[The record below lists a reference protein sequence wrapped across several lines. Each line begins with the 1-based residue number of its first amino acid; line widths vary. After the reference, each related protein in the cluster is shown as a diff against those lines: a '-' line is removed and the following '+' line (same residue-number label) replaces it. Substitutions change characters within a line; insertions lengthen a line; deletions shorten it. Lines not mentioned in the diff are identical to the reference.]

1 MKILLVNPWSLK
13 KFNVIVIPNISLG
26 YLAASLMKAGHE
38 VEILDCVRDRIDP
51 DQFEAHV
58 RQNPHYDLIGF
69 SLFTTYVGAVKKYTE
84 GIKKINP
91 RIATAVGGPHAV
103 LEPVETLE
111 ILTDVDFGFRGEAE
125 IGICKLVEI
134 LGAEEE
140 PFGHPRLKEVDN
152 LVWRDRSGEI
162 ICNPRVM
169 IDDLDSLPYPPWDI
183 MNPGKY
189 PLAPIGVFS
198 KRRKVAPIIATRGCP
213 YPCTFCAAGKMSGK
227 KMRTRSVEN
236 ILDEIKLLVEKFG
249 VEEINILDDNFTLQH
264 KLVEDFCHGLI
275 DNNIDVTWSC
285 PNGVRLDTLDAEL
298 LKLMERAGCYSFGVG
313 IEWGTS
319 KMLKI
324 TRKCV
329 TLATIREKVDLIK
342 ANTNIRVTGFFMLG
356 HPEETIEDV
365 EATINFA
372 CSLNIDRAN
381 FFNFS
386 PFPGI
391 VEYDKLKREGKVI
404 KNWYDSLY
412 INSVVYTPRQ
422 MTRKQ
427 LVHLQRKAFWRFY
440 TRPRIFFN
448 ILKEIKSF
456 SQFMVVFKKSMRLVF
471 VHGQ

>member
-1 MKILLVNPWSLK
+1 MKVLLVNPWSLK

-26 YLAASLMKAGHE
+26 YLAASLMKEGHD
-38 VEILDCVRDRIDP
+38 VEILDCVRDRIDVAT
-51 DQFEAHV
+51 FENYV
-58 RQNPHYDLIGF
+58 KDRKYDLIGF

-84 GIKKINP
+84 AIKKHHP
-91 RIATAVGGPHAV
+91 DTYTTCGGPHAV

-111 ILTDVDFGFRGEAE
+111 ILTCIDFSFRGEAE
-125 IGICKLVEI
+125 YGICKLAKIIETEKDP
-134 LGAEEE
+134 LTSEK
-140 PFGHPRLKEVDN
+140 LSTVDN
-152 LVWRDRSGEI
+152 LVWRKPDGEVV
-162 ICNPRVM
+162 CNPRVM

-183 MNPGKY
+183 MSPNNY

-198 KRRKVAPIIATRGCP
+198 KRTKVAPIIATRGCP
-213 YPCTFCAAGKMSGK
+213 YPCTFCAAGRMSGK

-236 ILDEIKLLVEKFG
+236 ILEEIQLLVDEHG

-275 DNNIDVTWSC
+275 DNDIKINWSC

-313 IEWGTS
+313 IEWGTD
-319 KMLKI
+319 KMLKV

-329 TLATIREKVDLIK
+329 TLATIREKTDLIK
-342 ANTNIRVTGFFMLG
+342 NTTKIRVTGFFMLG

-365 EATINFA
+365 EETINFA

-412 INSVVYTPRQ
+412 INSVVYTP
-422 MTRKQ
+422 KNISKKD
-427 LVHLQRKAFWRFY
+427 LVRLQRKAFWKFY
-440 TRPRIFFN
+440 TRPRILIN
-448 ILKEIKSF
+448 ILREIRSF
-456 SQFMVVFKKSMRLVF
+456 SQFKVVFKKSMRLVF

>member
-1 MKILLVNPWSLK
+1 
-13 KFNVIVIPNISLG
+13 
-26 YLAASLMKAGHE
+26 

-51 DQFEAHV
+51 EMFRKHIED
-58 RQNPHYDLIGF
+58 NPHYNLVGF

-84 GIKKINP
+84 AIKQVNPKIY
-91 RIATAVGGPHAV
+91 TTVGGPHAV

-125 IGICKLVEI
+125 IGICQLADVI
-134 LGAEEE
+134 ATE
-140 PFGHPRLKEVDN
+140 PEPLRSDRLKDVDN
-152 LVWRDRSGEI
+152 LVWRDAGNTI
-162 ICNPRVM
+162 VCNPRVM
-169 IDDLDSLPYPPWDI
+169 IDDLDSLPFPPWDI

-198 KRRKVAPIIATRGCP
+198 KRRRVAPIIATRGCP

-227 KMRTRSVEN
+227 KMRTRSVDN
-236 ILDEIKLLVEKFG
+236 ILEEIQLLVDQYG

-275 DNNIDVTWSC
+275 EKNIQINWSC
-285 PNGVRLDTLDAEL
+285 PNGVRLDTLDADL
-298 LKLMERAGCYSFGVG
+298 LKLMERSGCYSFGVG
-313 IEWGTS
+313 IEWGTA
-319 KMLKI
+319 KMLKV

-329 TLATIREKVDLIK
+329 TLETIREKVDLIK
-342 ANTNIRVTGFFMLG
+342 AHTDIRVTGFFMLG
-356 HPEETIEDV
+356 HPEENIEDV
-365 EATINFA
+365 EATIDFA

-412 INSVVYTPRQ
+412 INSVVYTPRNI
-422 MTRKQ
+422 TRRE
-427 LVHLQRKAFWRFY
+427 LVELQRKAFWRFY

-448 ILKEIKSF
+448 ILREIKSF
-456 SQFMVVFKKSMRLVF
+456 SQFMVVCKKSARLVF

>member
-26 YLAASLMKAGHE
+26 YLAASLIKAGHE
-38 VEILDCVRDRIDP
+38 VEILDCVRDRIDV
-51 DQFEAHV
+51 AHF
-58 RQNPHYDLIGF
+58 QEYIIDKSYDFIGF
-69 SLFTTYVGAVKKYTE
+69 NLFTTYVGAVKKYTE
-84 GIKKINP
+84 AIKEVNKNIF
-91 RIATAVGGPHAV
+91 TAVGGPHAI

-111 ILTDVDFGFRGEAE
+111 ILTSVDFSFRGEAE
-125 IGICKLVEI
+125 HGICQLMDIIQTESDP
-134 LGAEEE
+134 LNSA
-140 PFGHPRLKEVDN
+140 RLKDVDN
-152 LVWRDRSGEI
+152 LVWREKDGKI

-183 MNPGKY
+183 MSPNNY

-198 KRRKVAPIIATRGCP
+198 KRKKVAPIIATRGCP
-213 YPCTFCAAGKMSGK
+213 YPCTFCAAGRMSGK
-227 KMRTRSVEN
+227 KMRTRSIEN
-236 ILDEIKLLVEKFG
+236 ILDEIQLLVNKYG

-264 KLVEDFCHGLI
+264 KLVEDFCHGLLDHNLKI
-275 DNNIDVTWSC
+275 HWSC
-285 PNGVRLDTLDAEL
+285 PNGIRLDTLDADL
-298 LKLMERAGCYSFGVG
+298 LRLMEKAGCYSFGVG
-313 IEWGTS
+313 IEWGTA

-324 TRKCV
+324 TKKCV
-329 TLATIREKVDLIK
+329 SLETIREKVDLIK
-342 ANTNIRVTGFFMLG
+342 STTKIRVTGFFMLG

-372 CSLNIDRAN
+372 ASLNIDRAN

-391 VEYDKLKREGKVI
+391 IEYDKLKQEGKVI

-412 INSVVYTPRQ
+412 INSVVYAPKNIPRE
-422 MTRKQ
+422 T
-427 LVHLQRKAFWRFY
+427 LVKLQRKAFWKFY
-440 TRPRIFFN
+440 TRPRIFIN

-456 SQFMVVFKKSMRLVF
+456 SQFKVVFKKSMRLVF